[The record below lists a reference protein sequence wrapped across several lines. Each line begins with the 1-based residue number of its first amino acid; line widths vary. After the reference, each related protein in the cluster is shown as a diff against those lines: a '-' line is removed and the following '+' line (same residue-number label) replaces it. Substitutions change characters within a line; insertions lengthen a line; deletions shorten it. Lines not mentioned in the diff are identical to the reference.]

1 MEEVFDKAFVS
12 YLIEAIGES
21 KADVALKAMAEP
33 PSVSIRLN
41 PYKKINEEKGER
53 TSQSKTPVPWS
64 PYGFI
69 LSERPCFT
77 TDPSFHSGAYY
88 VQDSSAMFAGHLFR
102 SIISSLPKIER
113 PLRVLDLCAAP
124 GGKTTDLAAS
134 LREAF
139 GDSFILVAN
148 EISSQRAAVLSY
160 NLARWGEPNVVVT
173 SVDPGAFASME
184 GFFDIIIADVP
195 CSGEGMFRK
204 DKEALRQWSK
214 DNVALCSARQ
224 RRITADVWPAL
235 AEGGIFIY
243 STCTF
248 NKYENDCNVDWIS
261 KELGADV
268 LEAQASYEGLF
279 KTENGVCL
287 IPGSVPGEGQYCA
300 ALRKTGAAFFKLK
313 NHRPKILARNE
324 NILSL
329 FRSKMIL
336 KEKGGTIIAVPEII
350 ASEVAALSGLRPIME
365 GTAAGTLKGRD
376 LVPHADLALCILL
389 GEAFPRAEV
398 DKETALAF
406 LHKDAIALPEKNKG
420 LWLICYG
427 GLPLGFVKNL
437 GNRCNN
443 LLPQHRRIRMDI
455 DSLVWE

>member
-1 MEEVFDKAFVS
+1 MEEVFDKAFIS

-21 KADVALKAMAEP
+21 NADAALKAMTCP
-33 PSVSIRLN
+33 PSISIRLN
-41 PYKKINEEKGER
+41 PYKKSPAEQGDGPSMN
-53 TSQSKTPVPWS
+53 PVPWS

-69 LSERPCFT
+69 LPERPLFT
-77 TDPSFHSGAYY
+77 ADPFFHAGAYY
-88 VQDSSAMFAGHLFR
+88 VQDSSAMFVGDVFR
-102 SIISSLPKIER
+102 RLVSGFSKIER

-124 GGKTTDLAAS
+124 GGKTTDIASS
-134 LREAF
+134 LREVF

-148 EISSQRAAVLSY
+148 EVSGQRAAALSY
-160 NLARWGEPNVVVT
+160 NVARWGDPNVVVT
-173 SVDPGAFASME
+173 SVDPGAFSSMS

-204 DKEALRQWSK
+204 DKDAQRQWSK
-214 DNVALCSARQ
+214 ANVALCAARQ
-224 RRITADVWPAL
+224 RRIAADVWPAL
-235 AEGGIFIY
+235 SGGGIFIY

-248 NKYENDCNVDWIS
+248 NKYENDDNVDWIS

-268 LEAQASYEGLF
+268 IDNQSSCEGLL
-279 KTENGVCL
+279 KTKNGICL
-287 IPGSVPGEGQYCA
+287 IPGLVPGEGQYCA
-300 ALRKTGAAFFKLK
+300 AMRKTGAAAFKLK
-313 NHRPKILARNE
+313 KSRHRILAHNE

-329 FRSKMIL
+329 FKSKMIL

-350 ASEVAALSGLRPIME
+350 ASHVEALSSLRPVME

-389 GEAFPRAEV
+389 GEAFPRADV

-406 LHKDAIALPEKNKG
+406 LRKDAVCLPEKNKG
-420 LWLICYG
+420 LLMICYG

-443 LLPQHRRIRMDI
+443 LLPQYRRIRMDI
-455 DSLVWE
+455 ESLV